1 MLMVSLLYLDSLI
14 TFNKTFMNNK
24 IIYLTGFMGSGK
36 STVGPILANTLG
48 WQFYDLDTVIEKK
61 SDKTVKEI
69 FELYGE
75 NHFRNIETE
84 TLIELSVKDKV
95 IVALGG
101 GTIASDKNISI
112 LKQTGIIIYLKMSPQ
127 SALLRLKFKRNR
139 PVLFTDLEENF
150 SNEDLL
156 KRISELYEKRKI
168 YYDQSDIV
176 IDTDGIPVGRTIDK
190 LARIVQRE
198 IKRNH
203 EKD

>member
-1 MLMVSLLYLDSLI
+1 
-14 TFNKTFMNNK
+14 
-24 IIYLTGFMGSGK
+24 MGSGK